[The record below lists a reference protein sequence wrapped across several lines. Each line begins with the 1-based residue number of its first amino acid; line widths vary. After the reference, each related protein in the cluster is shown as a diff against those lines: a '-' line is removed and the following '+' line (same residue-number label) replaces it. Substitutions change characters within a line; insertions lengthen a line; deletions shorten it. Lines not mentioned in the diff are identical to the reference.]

1 MKSIRTMLATLLLT
15 VMLALQPAMAAG
27 KVKVVT
33 STEDL
38 AAITRAVGGDKV
50 DVFAMGKGY
59 QNPHFVP
66 PKPSFI
72 LKLKDADMLVQVGM
86 ELEAWLPPLVENAR
100 NPKINRGAV
109 GFVDASAGV
118 PILDAPAS
126 KVDRSMGDVHGMGNP
141 HYWLDPV
148 NAKYISANIVTGL
161 KRVDPADSAYFDAQ
175 RTAFLKQLAGKITG
189 WGNAAKP
196 LHGVKVIT
204 YHESWPYFAKRFGLD
219 VVGYIEPKP
228 GIPPSPKYLAGLI
241 QKVKQENVKLIVME
255 PYFSHSGPDMV
266 AKATGAKVVVLPPSV
281 GGATG
286 VDNYFSLF
294 DTLIN
299 TLRTSL

>member
-1 MKSIRTMLATLLLT
+1 MKPIRTLLGTLLFLIL
-15 VMLALQPAMAAG
+15 LALQPALAAG
-27 KVKVVT
+27 KLKVIT

-50 DVFAMGKGY
+50 DVFAIGKGY

-100 NPKINRGAV
+100 NPKINRGAA
-109 GFVDASAGV
+109 GFVDASVGV
-118 PILDAPAS
+118 PVLDAPAA

-148 NAKYISANIVTGL
+148 NAKYISANIAAGL
-161 KRVDPADSAYFDAQ
+161 KRVDPADSAYFEAQ
-175 RTAFLKQLAGKITG
+175 RLAFLKQLAGKITG
-189 WGNAAKP
+189 WMNEAKP
-196 LHGVKVIT
+196 LRGVKVIT

-219 VVGYIEPKP
+219 VVGFIEPKP

-241 QKVKQENVKLIVME
+241 QRVKQANVKLIIME
-255 PYFSHSGPDMV
+255 PYFSHAGPDMI

-281 GGATG
+281 GGLPG
-286 VDNYFSLF
+286 VDSYFGLF
-294 DTLIN
+294 DTLIK
-299 TLRTSL
+299 TLRASL